1 MHNRAVL
8 VAAGLQVNRT
18 SQQRIELGAQ
28 HLHVI
33 HAVEQWN
40 HRARVLGGNGAQS
53 VGEMRLFDRNKR
65 EVYRLF

>member
-1 MHNRAVL
+1 M
-8 VAAGLQVNRT
+8 NRT

-33 HAVEQWN
+33 HAVEQRN
-40 HRARVLGGNGAQS
+40 HRARVLGGNVAQS

-65 EVYRLF
+65 EVHRLF